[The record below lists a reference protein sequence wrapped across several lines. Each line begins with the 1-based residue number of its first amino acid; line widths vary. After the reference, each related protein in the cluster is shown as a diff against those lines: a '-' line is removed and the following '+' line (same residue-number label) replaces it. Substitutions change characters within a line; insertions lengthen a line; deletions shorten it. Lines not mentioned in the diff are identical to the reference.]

1 MAVGGSIFNFTLL
14 TPVEAEAV
22 WTKNTFELD
31 HVRVY
36 KLCRI
41 RADRSFFFLGGLVVV
56 LYATPYVIQLTI

>member
-1 MAVGGSIFNFTLL
+1 LL